1 MKLLAPAWHLP
12 LLALVSTAFS
22 PVLSSTVKA
31 QQTIVSY
38 TFAGTTG
45 TPTSTAAGVSASEFV
60 RDGADNTFYDNTAGN
75 PAPDTNSGAWTTAAT
90 LDLALYD
97 TFTVT
102 PGAGGARWNALTF
115 DLANFDA
122 AGINDGPAA
131 FAVRSSVDGFT
142 ATLLSGTVNQAFTRD
157 TVSLNVTATTPVEYR
172 IYGFAAGST
181 GGLLQI
187 DNVALTFTAVPEPAV
202 APTLL
207 AAGALMGLCFLRRK
221 TRPGV

>member
-1 MKLLAPAWHLP
+1 MKKLFLVRHSLRLAVVLIA
-12 LLALVSTAFS
+12 ACLVAPGASD
-22 PVLSSTVKA
+22 A

-38 TFAGTTG
+38 TFAGTVS

-60 RDGADNTFYDNTAGN
+60 RDPADNTFYDNTAGN
-75 PAPDTNSGAWTTAAT
+75 PAPDANSGAWTTAAM
-90 LDLALYD
+90 LDPALYY

-102 PGAGGARWNALTF
+102 SGAGGARWNALTF

-122 AGINDGPAA
+122 AGINDGPTA
-131 FAVRSSVDGFT
+131 FAVRSNVDGFT
-142 ATLLSGTVNQAFTRD
+142 STLLSGTVGVAFARD

-187 DNVALTFTAVPEPAV
+187 DNVALTFTAVPEPAAAATV
-202 APTLL
+202 L
-207 AAGALMGLCFLRRK
+207 AAGALLGLWCLRRP
-221 TRPGV
+221 RVHV